1 MPAPDNPNDWPLEVF
16 VHSNDGFLAFA
27 RASGYDEETIN
38 PPDDPM
44 RFQSNNVP
52 AEGVFRLHIPMWR
65 WEVDKE
71 ELEKYPV
78 TFL

>member
-1 MPAPDNPNDWPLEVF
+1 MKAFP
-16 VHSNDGFLAFA
+16 AFA
-27 RASGYDEETIN
+27 RASGYAEETIN

-44 RFQSNNVP
+44 RFQSISVI
-52 AEGVFRLHIPMWR
+52 EDGVMRLHIPMWR

-71 ELEKYPV
+71 ELGKYPV